1 MPFASNRRK
10 CNYSRYGTIYYRV
23 GTCIRHLYLITSL
36 TLPTERCPGDV
47 LLLSHDLGY
56 GAPDADLYPYRIQ
69 QASHDCG
76 KILSIRRRICEPK
89 SDSFALTNLLNKF
102 DKVVSVREQQQTEA
116 LIKEKARVLFFQ
128 KGFLN
133 ATTQEIADEAGV
145 NRALIHYYFRS
156 REQLLDTL
164 LEEVVTE
171 KRERVRAIF
180 SSDRP
185 FRHKIALYIE
195 KVIDV
200 GMAYPYLENFIIS
213 ETARDPEKTRIFCSK
228 DKQRSAV
235 LIRQQLQ
242 EEIDAGRMQPIPTEH
257 FMVNLVSMCNY
268 PLLAKNVLQSVHG
281 MSDTTYRKFLQER
294 KRMIYCTIFNEEMP
308 EGIS

>member
-1 MPFASNRRK
+1 MLNNIDKAVS
-10 CNYSRYGTIYYRV
+10 
-23 GTCIRHLYLITSL
+23 
-36 TLPTERCPGDV
+36 
-47 LLLSHDLGY
+47 
-56 GAPDADLYPYRIQ
+56 AP
-69 QASHDCG
+69 
-76 KILSIRRRICEPK
+76 
-89 SDSFALTNLLNKF
+89 
-102 DKVVSVREQQQTEA
+102 EQQQTEV

-171 KRERVRAIF
+171 KRERVKAIF
-180 SSDRP
+180 TSDRP

-200 GMAYPYLENFIIS
+200 GITYPYLENFIIS
-213 ETARDPEKTRIFCSK
+213 ETARDPEKTKIFCSK
-228 DKQRSAV
+228 DKQRSSV
-235 LIRQQLQ
+235 MIRQQLQ
-242 EEIDAGRMQPIPTEH
+242 EEIEAGRMAPIPTEH

-281 MSDTTYRKFLQER
+281 MSDATYRKFLQER
-294 KRMIYCTIFNEEMP
+294 KQMIYRTIFNEEMP